1 MAAAAPDRG
10 PVEPLEM
17 EAGAAGSAPRP
28 AAAARQQSTLAKLI
42 TSTHSPGD
50 DDDDLTQEAKPPS
63 QGSGRR
69 NSASEVLA
77 EVGRKTLLSPEM
89 VKELESNEPDTLSWL
104 QSASGLL
111 LQVAM
116 LAFYVMIDTAKGL
129 SSKWAME
136 TGKVQASALVLLNQ
150 FASILIGFGMTVKFE
165 GLEKAKAAA
174 VDIEAIKRFFFVA
187 TLFTMSTILNIMAYG
202 TDLDAGTVKILG
214 QFRLVLSALLSRFI
228 LGRNYTFNHWMMLLI
243 ITITA
248 LAFYMGTD
256 QRDEATE
263 ANLKA
268 MSPEECFMEYDPR
281 IAKATGARCNILDD
295 NGELLGFSQK
305 GSKTLGIMYL
315 GAWIITIVSAS
326 LITEKFLKAS
336 GKTPFYI
343 QKMQLEMSGVW
354 VSIFSAFF
362 VPAVVQGGAWDP
374 LAAKRLWWKQTEL
387 DCKGLDDQP
396 NWNTTV
402 GGKGLFEGFYSRAF
416 VQLLCAILQGWL
428 GGIIVKRFS
437 TVVKNIAKSLSL
449 ILTVFS
455 NEILF
460 WECHDQ
466 PLSSTMY
473 LLSISIFCST
483 VVFSQLGE
491 DGAKPQAK
499 PELAGPAGPGAPAVP
514 LPAVSA
520 SEHQRKK
527 SVFGPSKA
535 QEERSGSVLGPL
547 PGPAPGGAAAA
558 VEDPAEEAMN
568 EMIASHGQAA
578 GGAGI
583 NRSDTMTSYQSGIL
597 KKGQSKQF
605 R

>member
-1 MAAAAPDRG
+1 MAEAAPDRG

-17 EAGAAGSAPRP
+17 EAGGAPRP
-28 AAAARQQSTLAKLI
+28 APAARQQSTLAKLI
-42 TSTHSPGD
+42 TSSHSPGD
-50 DDDDLTQEAKPPS
+50 DDDDLAQEVKPPA

-77 EVGRKTLLSPEM
+77 QVGRKTLLSPE
-89 VKELESNEPDTLSWL
+89 VVQELESNEPETLSWL

-150 FASILIGFGMTVKFE
+150 FASILIGFGMIVKFE

-174 VDIEAIKRFFFVA
+174 VDIEAIKRFAFVA
-187 TLFTMSTILNIMAYG
+187 MLFTASTILNIMAYG
-202 TDLDAGTVKILG
+202 TALDAGTVKILG
-214 QFRLVLSALLSRFI
+214 QFRLVLSALMSRFI

-248 LAFYMGTD
+248 LAFYMGTE
-256 QRDEATE
+256 QRDEATK
-263 ANLKA
+263 AHLKS
-268 MSPEECFMEYDPR
+268 MTPEECFMDYDPR
-281 IAKATGARCNILDD
+281 IAKATGAKCIIVDD
-295 NGELLGFSQK
+295 DGTVLGTSQQ

-315 GAWIITIVSAS
+315 GAWILTIVSAS

-374 LAAKRLWWKQTEL
+374 LAAKRLWWSSTEL
-387 DCKGLDDQP
+387 TCEGKEDKI
-396 NWNTTV
+396 TV
-402 GGKGLFEGFYSRAF
+402 GGNGLFEGFYGRAF
-416 VQLLCAILQGWL
+416 VQLGCAILQGWL

-460 WECHDQ
+460 WECHDE

-499 PELAGPAGPGAPAVP
+499 PELAVPAGPGAPAVP

-527 SVFGPSKA
+527 SNFGPGRSS
-535 QEERSGSVLGPL
+535 SGSVVGPL
-547 PGPAPGGAAAA
+547 PGQGGAGAA

-568 EMIASHGQAA
+568 EMIASQGQSA
-578 GGAGI
+578 GGAGLS
-583 NRSDTMTSYQSGIL
+583 RSDTMNTNYQSGIL